1 MIPNNNLS
9 VLPFYDS
16 IEQQNARKWWMY
28 DKVYPL
34 FVPSGYMLPFQVMRP
49 PRTELV
55 KGDLMEP
62 TEGDRGYLTSDGSWY
77 QDVSFGF
84 VNEYNVAGINTVY
97 LSDIPMYVHGGEHVG
112 DSVCYVA
119 YDSSDKVLF
128 FQSVNIGTYSGF
140 WTLPKGTTKIRVLA
154 SNSEFEQYDGKVYKA
169 SNVPTTIKSFKIYT
183 RCNELVDDFTQAI
196 LDAGI
201 AVKPFASLGYD
212 VIVFGGQTPVFT
224 QFANG
229 QYYATI
235 SDGTQTW
242 YSEMFTVVNDI
253 EPYLKI
259 EWWDVE
265 DFVMDAGTIVYKYA
279 NGTQFR
285 NILYLQTDI
294 AKPEYEFEEESEERD
309 GYTFPIKQISKKTFH
324 FSFLA
329 SEYLLDV
336 MRFIRLSDYAVITY
350 KGQRYSVDSFML
362 SPEWEDYG
370 DIASVDAEFTTATV
384 AKKIG
389 LGYIRSTGDFNNDYN
404 DDYLNS

>member
-16 IEQQNARKWWMY
+16 IERQNARKWWMY

-34 FVPSGYMLPFQVMRP
+34 FVPPGYMLPFQVMRP
-49 PRTELV
+49 SRTELA

-62 TEGDRGYLTSDGSWY
+62 TDHDSGYLTSDGSWH
-77 QDVSFGF
+77 QDTSVGY
-84 VNEYNVAGINTVY
+84 VAEYEVGGMSIVY
-97 LSDIPMYVHGGEHVG
+97 LSGIAHDVQSGTHGAQAV
-112 DSVCYVA
+112 SCVA
-119 YDSSDKVLF
+119 YNNSDVVLATKRVIEN
-128 FQSVNIGTYSGF
+128 SYTGF
-140 WTLPKGTTKIRVLA
+140 WELPSGTTKIRVQTT
-154 SNSEFEQYDGKVYKA
+154 NDEIGVTNGEVYKA
-169 SNVPTTIKSFKIYT
+169 NNVPTAIKGFKIYT
-183 RCNELVDDFTQAI
+183 RCDELVDDVTA
-196 LDAGI
+196 DMI
-201 AVKPFASLGYD
+201 ASGLTIKHVQLQDID
-212 VIVFGGQTPVFT
+212 VIVYPGLLPISQVLAG
-224 QFANG
+224 G
-229 QYYATI
+229 QYYAEM
-235 SDGTQTW
+235 SDGVDTW
-242 YSEMFTVVNDI
+242 YSEMFTI
-253 EPYLKI
+253 SKAASSYLKI

-265 DFVMDAGTIVYKYA
+265 DFVMDAGAIVYKYA

-336 MRFIRLSDYAVITY
+336 MRFIRLSDYVEITY
-350 KGQRYSVDSFML
+350 KGQRYSVDSFLL

-370 DIASVDAEFTTATV
+370 DVASVDAEFTTATV

-389 LGYIRSTGDFNNDYN
+389 LGYIRSTGDFNNDFNNGYN
-404 DDYLNS
+404 

>member
-16 IEQQNARKWWMY
+16 IERQNARKWWMY

-84 VNEYNVAGINTVY
+84 VNEYDVVGINAVY
-97 LSDIPMYVHGGEHVG
+97 LSDIPMYVHGGEHAG

-128 FQSVNIGTYSGF
+128 SQSVNAGTYSGF
-140 WTLPKGTTKIRVLA
+140 WTLPQGTTKIRVLT
-154 SNSEFEQYDGKVYKA
+154 SNSEFEQYDGEVYKA
-169 SNVPTTIKSFKIYT
+169 SNVPTAIKSFKIYT
-183 RCNELVDDFTQAI
+183 RCGALVDDF
-196 LDAGI
+196 I
-201 AVKPFASLGYD
+201 ADMTASGLTIKHVQLQDID
-212 VIVFGGQTPVFT
+212 VIVYPGLFPISRVI
-224 QFANG
+224 ADG
-229 QYYATI
+229 QYYAEM
-235 SDGTQTW
+235 SDGVDTW
-242 YSEMFTVVNDI
+242 YSEMFTI
-253 EPYLKI
+253 SKAASSYLKI

-265 DFVMDAGTIVYKYA
+265 DFVMDAGAIVYTSPKYH
-279 NGTQFR
+279 NR
-285 NILYLQTDI
+285 IYLPADI
-294 AKPEYEFEEESEERD
+294 AKPEYDFEEESEERD
-309 GYTFPIKQISKKTFH
+309 GYIFPIKQISKKTFH

-336 MRFIRLSDYAVITY
+336 MRFIRLSDYVEITY

>member
-16 IEQQNARKWWMY
+16 IERQNARKWWMY

-84 VNEYNVAGINTVY
+84 VNEYDVVGINAVY
-97 LSDIPMYVHGGEHVG
+97 LSDIPMYVHGGEHAG

-128 FQSVNIGTYSGF
+128 SQSVNAGTYSGF
-140 WTLPKGTTKIRVLA
+140 WTLPQGTTKIRVLT
-154 SNSEFEQYDGKVYKA
+154 SNSEFEQYDGEVYKA
-169 SNVPTTIKSFKIYT
+169 SNVPTAIKSFKIYT
-183 RCNELVDDFTQAI
+183 RCGALVDDF
-196 LDAGI
+196 I
-201 AVKPFASLGYD
+201 ADMTASGLTIKHVQLQDID
-212 VIVFGGQTPVFT
+212 VIVYPGLFPISRVI
-224 QFANG
+224 ADG
-229 QYYATI
+229 QYYAEM
-235 SDGTQTW
+235 SDGVDTW
-242 YSEMFTVVNDI
+242 YSEMFTI
-253 EPYLKI
+253 SKAASSYLKI

-265 DFVMDAGTIVYKYA
+265 DFVMDAGAIVYTAPTYHNK
-279 NGTQFR
+279 
-285 NILYLQTDI
+285 LYIPADI

-336 MRFIRLSDYAVITY
+336 MRFIRLSDYVEITY

-370 DIASVDAEFTTATV
+370 DVASVDAEFTTATV
-384 AKKIG
+384 AKKVG
-389 LGYIRSTGDFNNDYN
+389 LAYIKSKRLDFNNDFNNDYN
-404 DDYLNS
+404 

>member
-16 IEQQNARKWWMY
+16 IERQNARKWWMY

-34 FVPSGYMLPFQVMRP
+34 FVPSGYMLPFQAMRP
-49 PRTELV
+49 SRTELA

-62 TEGDRGYLTSDGSWY
+62 TDADTGYLTLDGSWY
-77 QDVSFGF
+77 QDTSVGF
-84 VNEYNVAGINTVY
+84 VTVYDVEGIDTVY
-97 LSDIPMYVHGGEHVG
+97 LSDIPTRVLGGVNSA

-119 YDSSDKVLF
+119 YDSSDNVLF
-128 FQSVNIGTYSGF
+128 YKAVNIGTYSGF
-140 WTLPKGTTKIRVLA
+140 WTLPKGTTKIKVQT
-154 SNSEFEQYDGKVYKA
+154 SNSEVEQHNGKVYETT
-169 SNVPTTIKSFKIYT
+169 SVPTAIKSFKIYT
-183 RCNELVDDFTQAI
+183 RCGELVGDFTQAI

-309 GYTFPIKQISKKTFH
+309 GYAFPIKQISKKTFH

-389 LGYIRSTGDFNNDYN
+389 LSYIRSTGDFNND
-404 DDYLNS
+404 DYLNS

>member
-16 IEQQNARKWWMY
+16 IERQNARKWWMY

-34 FVPSGYMLPFQVMRP
+34 FVPSGYIPPFQVMRP
-49 PRTELV
+49 SRTELA
-55 KGDLMEP
+55 KGDLMES
-62 TEGDRGYLTSDGSWY
+62 TDGDTGYLTSDGSWY
-77 QDVSFGF
+77 QDVDSGF
-84 VNEYNVAGINTVY
+84 VNEYDVEGIEAVY
-97 LSDIPMYVHGGEHVG
+97 LSNIPMYVHGGEHVG

-128 FQSVNIGTYSGF
+128 SQSVNTDTYSGF
-140 WTLPKGTTKIRVLA
+140 WTLPKGTTKIRVLT
-154 SNSEFEQYDGKVYKA
+154 SNSEFEQYDGKVYKVN
-169 SNVPTTIKSFKIYT
+169 SVLTMIKSFKIYT
-183 RCNELVDDFTQAI
+183 RCSELVGDFI
-196 LDAGI
+196 AGMN
-201 AVKPFASLGYD
+201 ASGLTIKHIQSQNID
-212 VIVFGGQTPVFT
+212 VIVYPGFLSLSQIL
-224 QFANG
+224 ADG
-229 QYYATI
+229 QYYAEM
-235 SDGTQTW
+235 SDGTDTW
-242 YSEMFTVVNDI
+242 YSEIFTVSNAASS
-253 EPYLKI
+253 YLKI

-265 DFVMDAGTIVYKYA
+265 DFVTDAGTIVYTAPTY
-279 NGTQFR
+279 NSR
-285 NILYLQTDI
+285 LYIPTDI

-336 MRFIRLSDYAVITY
+336 MRFIRLSDYVVITY

-384 AKKIG
+384 VKKIG
-389 LGYIRSTGDFNNDYN
+389 RGYV
-404 DDYLNS
+404 

>member
-16 IEQQNARKWWMY
+16 IERQNARKWWMY

-49 PRTELV
+49 PRTEPV

-62 TEGDRGYLTSDGSWY
+62 TDGDSGYLTSDGSWY
-77 QDVSFGF
+77 QDVSSGF
-84 VNEYNVAGINTVY
+84 VKEYDVVGIDVVY

-128 FQSVNIGTYSGF
+128 SQSVNASTYSGF
-140 WTLPKGTTKIRVLA
+140 WTLPQGTTKIRVLT
-154 SNSEFEQYDGKVYKA
+154 SNSEFEQYDGEVYKA
-169 SNVPTTIKSFKIYT
+169 SNVPTTVKNFKIYT
-183 RCNELVDDFTQAI
+183 RCGELVDDFTA
-196 LDAGI
+196 DMI
-201 AVKPFASLGYD
+201 ASGLTIKHVQSQDID
-212 VIVFGGQTPVFT
+212 VIVYPGFFPISQVI
-224 QFANG
+224 ADG
-229 QYYATI
+229 QYYAEM
-235 SDGTQTW
+235 SDGVDTW
-242 YSEMFTVVNDI
+242 YSEIFTI
-253 EPYLKI
+253 SKAASSYLKI

-265 DFVMDAGTIVYKYA
+265 DFVMDAGAIVYTSPKYH
-279 NGTQFR
+279 NK
-285 NILYLQTDI
+285 LYIPADI

-336 MRFIRLSDYAVITY
+336 MRFIRLSDYAEITY

-370 DIASVDAEFTTATV
+370 DVASVDAEFTTATV

-389 LGYIRSTGDFNNDYN
+389 LGYIRSTGDFNNDFNNDYN
-404 DDYLNS
+404 

>member
-16 IEQQNARKWWMY
+16 IERQNARKWWMY

-34 FVPSGYMLPFQVMRP
+34 FVPSSYMLPFQVMRSS
-49 PRTELV
+49 RTELV
-55 KGDLMEP
+55 KGDPMEP
-62 TEGDRGYLTSDGSWY
+62 TEGDNGYLTSDGSWY
-77 QDVSFGF
+77 QDVSSGF
-84 VNEYNVAGINTVY
+84 VNEYDVMGIDTVY
-97 LSDIPMYVHGGEHVG
+97 LSDIPMYVHGGAHAG

-128 FQSVNIGTYSGF
+128 SKSVNIGTYSGF
-140 WTLPKGTTKIRVLA
+140 WTLPKGTTKIRVLT

-169 SNVPTTIKSFKIYT
+169 NSVPTAIKSFKIYT
-183 RCNELVDDFTQAI
+183 RCDELVDDFTA
-196 LDAGI
+196 DMI
-201 AVKPFASLGYD
+201 ASGLTIKHLQSQDID
-212 VIVFGGQTPVFT
+212 VIVYPGLFPISQVI
-224 QFANG
+224 ADG
-229 QYYATI
+229 QYYAEM
-235 SDGTQTW
+235 SDGVDTW
-242 YSEMFTVVNDI
+242 YSEMFTI
-253 EPYLKI
+253 SKAASSYLKI

-265 DFVMDAGTIVYKYA
+265 DFVTDAGTIVYTSPKY
-279 NGTQFR
+279 R
-285 NILYLQTDI
+285 NRIYLPADI

-336 MRFIRLSDYAVITY
+336 MRFIRLSDYVEITY
-350 KGQRYSVDSFML
+350 KGQRYSIDSFML

-389 LGYIRSTGDFNNDYN
+389 LAYIKNKRFNNDFNNDYN
-404 DDYLNS
+404 

>member
-16 IEQQNARKWWMY
+16 IERQNARKWWMY

-55 KGDLMEP
+55 KGDLIEP

-84 VNEYNVAGINTVY
+84 VNEYDVVGIDTVY
-97 LSDIPMYVHGGEHVG
+97 LSDIPMYVHGGAHAG

-128 FQSVNIGTYSGF
+128 FKSVNIGTYSGF
-140 WTLPKGTTKIRVLA
+140 WTLPKGTTKIRVLT

-169 SNVPTTIKSFKIYT
+169 NSVPTAIKSFKIYT
-183 RCNELVDDFTQAI
+183 RCDELVGDF
-196 LDAGI
+196 I
-201 AVKPFASLGYD
+201 ADMAASGLTIKHLQSQDID
-212 VIVFGGQTPVFT
+212 VIVYPGLFPISQIFT
-224 QFANG
+224 DG
-229 QYYATI
+229 QYYAEM
-235 SDGTQTW
+235 SDGTDTW
-242 YSEMFTVVNDI
+242 YSEMFTVSKAASS
-253 EPYLKI
+253 YLKI

-265 DFVMDAGTIVYKYA
+265 DFVMDAGAIVYTAPKYH
-279 NGTQFR
+279 NQ
-285 NILYLQTDI
+285 IYIPTDI
-294 AKPEYEFEEESEERD
+294 AKPEYEFEEESEDRD

-336 MRFIRLSDYAVITY
+336 MRFIRLSDYVVITY
-350 KGQRYSVDSFML
+350 KGQRYSVDSFLL

-389 LGYIRSTGDFNNDYN
+389 LAYSRRLDFNDDFNSDYN
-404 DDYLNS
+404 

>member
-1 MIPNNNLS
+1 M
-9 VLPFYDS
+9 
-16 IEQQNARKWWMY
+16 
-28 DKVYPL
+28 
-34 FVPSGYMLPFQVMRP
+34 
-49 PRTELV
+49 
-55 KGDLMEP
+55 
-62 TEGDRGYLTSDGSWY
+62 
-77 QDVSFGF
+77 
-84 VNEYNVAGINTVY
+84 
-97 LSDIPMYVHGGEHVG
+97 
-112 DSVCYVA
+112 
-119 YDSSDKVLF
+119 DKVLF
-128 FQSVNIGTYSGF
+128 SKSVNIGTYSGF
-140 WTLPKGTTKIRVLA
+140 WTLPKGTTKIRVLT
-154 SNSEFEQYDGKVYKA
+154 SNSEFEQYDGEVYRA
-169 SNVPTTIKSFKIYT
+169 NSVPTVIKSFKIYT
-183 RCNELVDDFTQAI
+183 RCDELVDDFTA
-196 LDAGI
+196 DMI
-201 AVKPFASLGYD
+201 ASGLTIKHVQLQDID
-212 VIVFGGQTPVFT
+212 VIVYPGIFPISQVI
-224 QFANG
+224 ADG
-229 QYYATI
+229 QYYVEM
-235 SDGTQTW
+235 SDGVDTW
-242 YSEMFTVVNDI
+242 YSEMFTI
-253 EPYLKI
+253 SKAASSYLKI

-285 NILYLQTDI
+285 NILYLPTDI

>member
-16 IEQQNARKWWMY
+16 IERQNARKWWMY

-34 FVPSGYMLPFQVMRP
+34 FVPSGYMLPFQMMRP
-49 PRTELV
+49 SRTELA
-55 KGDLMEP
+55 KGDLMVS
-62 TEGDRGYLTSDGSWY
+62 TDGDTGYLTSDGSWY

-84 VNEYNVAGINTVY
+84 VNEYDVVGIDTVY
-97 LSDIPMYVHGGEHVG
+97 LSDIPMYVHGGEYAG

-128 FQSVNIGTYSGF
+128 SKSVNIGTYSGF
-140 WTLPKGTTKIRVLA
+140 WTLPKGTTKIRVLT

-169 SNVPTTIKSFKIYT
+169 NSVPTTIKSFKIYT
-183 RCNELVDDFTQAI
+183 RYDELVGDFIADMTTSGLTIKHMPTQDI
-196 LDAGI
+196 
-201 AVKPFASLGYD
+201 D
-212 VIVFGGQTPVFT
+212 VIVYPGLFPISQII
-224 QFANG
+224 ANG
-229 QYYATI
+229 QYYAEM
-235 SDGTQTW
+235 SDGTDTW
-242 YSEMFTVVNDI
+242 YSEMFTI
-253 EPYLKI
+253 SKAASSYLTI

-265 DFVMDAGTIVYKYA
+265 DFIMDAGAIVYTAPTY
-279 NGTQFR
+279 R
-285 NILYLQTDI
+285 NRLYIPTDI
-294 AKPEYEFEEESEERD
+294 AKPEYEFEEESEDRD

-336 MRFIRLSDYAVITY
+336 MRFIRLSDYVEITY
-350 KGQRYSVDSFML
+350 KGQKYSVDSFLL

-384 AKKIG
+384 AKKVG
-389 LGYIRSTGDFNNDYN
+389 LAYVKSKRLDFSDDFNNDYN
-404 DDYLNS
+404 

>member
-16 IEQQNARKWWMY
+16 IERQNARKWWMY

-34 FVPSGYMLPFQVMRP
+34 FVPSSYMLPFQVMRSS
-49 PRTELV
+49 RTELV
-55 KGDLMEP
+55 KGDPMEP
-62 TEGDRGYLTSDGSWY
+62 TEGDNGYLTSDGSWY
-77 QDVSFGF
+77 QDVSSGF
-84 VNEYNVAGINTVY
+84 VNEYDVMGIDTVY
-97 LSDIPMYVHGGEHVG
+97 LSDIPMYVHGGAHVG

-128 FQSVNIGTYSGF
+128 SKSVNIGTYSGF
-140 WTLPKGTTKIRVLA
+140 WTLPKGTTKIRVLT

-169 SNVPTTIKSFKIYT
+169 NSVPTAIKSFKIYT
-183 RCNELVDDFTQAI
+183 RCDELVGDF
-196 LDAGI
+196 I
-201 AVKPFASLGYD
+201 ADMAASGLTVKHVQLQDID
-212 VIVFGGQTPVFT
+212 VIVYPGLFPISQIFT
-224 QFANG
+224 DG
-229 QYYATI
+229 QYYAEM
-235 SDGTQTW
+235 SDGVDTW
-242 YSEMFTVVNDI
+242 YSEMFTI
-253 EPYLKI
+253 SKAASSYLKI

-265 DFVMDAGTIVYKYA
+265 DFVMDAGTIVYTSPKY
-279 NGTQFR
+279 R
-285 NILYLQTDI
+285 NRIYLPADI

-336 MRFIRLSDYAVITY
+336 MRFIRLSDYVEITY
-350 KGQRYSVDSFML
+350 KGQRYSIDSFML

-389 LGYIRSTGDFNNDYN
+389 LAYSRRLDFNDDFNNDYN
-404 DDYLNS
+404 

>member
-16 IEQQNARKWWMY
+16 IERQNARKWWMY

-49 PRTELV
+49 SRTELA
-55 KGDLMEP
+55 KGDLMES
-62 TEGDRGYLTSDGSWY
+62 TDGDTGYLTSDGSWY
-77 QDVSFGF
+77 QDVDSGF
-84 VNEYNVAGINTVY
+84 VNEYDVVGIDTVY

-128 FQSVNIGTYSGF
+128 SQSVNTGTYSGF
-140 WTLPKGTTKIRVLA
+140 WTLPKGTTKIRVLT
-154 SNSEFEQYDGKVYKA
+154 SNREFGEYDGEVYKTSSIPA
-169 SNVPTTIKSFKIYT
+169 TIKSFKIYT
-183 RCNELVDDFTQAI
+183 RCNEFVGDFIAGMNASGLTIKHIQSQNIDIIVYPGFLSLSQI
-196 LDAGI
+196 LAD
-201 AVKPFASLGYD
+201 
-212 VIVFGGQTPVFT
+212 
-224 QFANG
+224 G
-229 QYYATI
+229 QYYAEI
-235 SDGTQTW
+235 SDDTDTW
-242 YSEMFTVVNDI
+242 YSEIFTVSNAASS
-253 EPYLKI
+253 YLKI

-265 DFVMDAGTIVYKYA
+265 DFVTDAGTIVYTVPTY
-279 NGTQFR
+279 NNR
-285 NILYLQTDI
+285 LYIPTDI

-336 MRFIRLSDYAVITY
+336 MRFIRLSDYVVITY

-384 AKKIG
+384 VKKIG
-389 LGYIRSTGDFNNDYN
+389 RGYV
-404 DDYLNS
+404 

>member
-1 MIPNNNLS
+1 M
-9 VLPFYDS
+9 
-16 IEQQNARKWWMY
+16 RKWWMY

-49 PRTELV
+49 SRTEPV

-62 TEGDRGYLTSDGSWY
+62 TDSDRGYLTSDGSWY
-77 QDVSFGF
+77 QDVNSGF
-84 VNEYNVAGINTVY
+84 VKEYDVAGIDVVY
-97 LSDIPMYVHGGEHVG
+97 LSGIAHEVQSGTHGTQAV
-112 DSVCYVA
+112 SCVA
-119 YDSSDKVLF
+119 YNNSDVVLATKRF
-128 FQSVNIGTYSGF
+128 IENSYTGF
-140 WTLPKGTTKIRVLA
+140 WELPSGTTKIRVQTA
-154 SNSEFEQYDGKVYKA
+154 NNEVGVMDGEVYKA
-169 SNVPTTIKSFKIYT
+169 SNVPATIKSFKIYT
-183 RCNELVDDFTQAI
+183 RCYELVGDFTQAI

-212 VIVFGGQTPVFT
+212 IIVFGGQTPVFT
-224 QFANG
+224 QFTNG

-242 YSEMFTVVNDI
+242 YSEMFIVVNDI

-309 GYTFPIKQISKKTFH
+309 GYAFPIKQISKKTFH

-389 LGYIRSTGDFNNDYN
+389 LGYIRSIGDFNNDYN

>member
-16 IEQQNARKWWMY
+16 IERQNARKWWMY

-49 PRTELV
+49 SRTELV
-55 KGDLMEP
+55 KGGPMEP
-62 TEGDRGYLTSDGSWY
+62 TEGDNGYLTSDGSWY
-77 QDVSFGF
+77 QDVSSGF
-84 VNEYNVAGINTVY
+84 VNEYDVMGIDTVY
-97 LSDIPMYVHGGEHVG
+97 LSDIPMYVHGGAHAG

-128 FQSVNIGTYSGF
+128 SKSVNIGTYSGF
-140 WTLPKGTTKIRVLA
+140 WTLPKGTTKIRVLT
-154 SNSEFEQYDGKVYKA
+154 SNSEFEQYDGEVYKA
-169 SNVPTTIKSFKIYT
+169 SNVPTAIKSFKIYT
-183 RCNELVDDFTQAI
+183 RCDELVDDFTA
-196 LDAGI
+196 DMI
-201 AVKPFASLGYD
+201 ASGLTIKHVQLQDID
-212 VIVFGGQTPVFT
+212 VIVYPGIFPISRVI
-224 QFANG
+224 ADG
-229 QYYATI
+229 QYYAEM
-235 SDGTQTW
+235 SDGVDTW
-242 YSEMFTVVNDI
+242 YSEMFTI
-253 EPYLKI
+253 SKAASSYLKI

-265 DFVMDAGTIVYKYA
+265 DFVMDAGAIVYKYA

-336 MRFIRLSDYAVITY
+336 MRFIRLSDYVEITY

>member
-16 IEQQNARKWWMY
+16 IERQNARKWWMY

-49 PRTELV
+49 SRTELA

-62 TEGDRGYLTSDGSWY
+62 TDSDRGYLTSDGSWY
-77 QDVSFGF
+77 QDVSSGF
-84 VNEYNVAGINTVY
+84 VNEYDVAGIDVVY
-97 LSDIPMYVHGGEHVG
+97 LSGIAHEVQSGTHGAQAV
-112 DSVCYVA
+112 SCVA
-119 YDSSDKVLF
+119 YNNSDVVLATKRF
-128 FQSVNIGTYSGF
+128 IENSYTGF
-140 WTLPKGTTKIRVLA
+140 WELPSGTTKIRVQTT
-154 SNSEFEQYDGKVYKA
+154 NNEVGVTDGEVYKA
-169 SNVPTTIKSFKIYT
+169 SNVPTAIKSFKIYT
-183 RCNELVDDFTQAI
+183 RCDELVGDFTADMIASGLTIKHLQSQ
-196 LDAGI
+196 DA
-201 AVKPFASLGYD
+201 D
-212 VIVFGGQTPVFT
+212 VIVYPGIFPISQVI
-224 QFANG
+224 ADG
-229 QYYATI
+229 QYYAEM
-235 SDGTQTW
+235 SDGVDTW
-242 YSEMFTVVNDI
+242 YSEMFTI
-253 EPYLKI
+253 SKAASSYLKI
-259 EWWDVE
+259 KWWDVE

-336 MRFIRLSDYAVITY
+336 MRFIRLSDYVEITY